1 MTKKIEILNGR
12 KATVVF
18 GWKSRL
24 NPFRG
29 RAAFKAALLETH
41 SLIYW
46 PTLRTTSLTSFTIL
60 CARGRKRRRI
70 HWGQFFKEN
79 GDEMSAVTAK
89 TLLVATRSTDYG
101 NHIRSPINV
110 GLSHQPAALRLDFG
124 CVNFPD
130 VRSLKPNWSLLCAW
144 RNEVLT
150 SLSESLCH
158 EDSGRPTLDVRRTQ
172 KRPSSWAGAK
182 VAHVADAARGSHTAA
197 APTQTLE

>member
-1 MTKKIEILNGR
+1 MTKKIEILNCR

-18 GWKSRL
+18 GRKSRL

-46 PTLRTTSLTSFTIL
+46 PTLRTASLTSFTIL

-70 HWGQFFKEN
+70 NWGQFFKEN

-158 EDSGRPTLDVRRTQ
+158 EDSGRRQLANRSEVRALGGR
-172 KRPSSWAGAK
+172 KLRRRNSSSLSSDGKGIGRAC
-182 VAHVADAARGSHTAA
+182 V
-197 APTQTLE
+197 